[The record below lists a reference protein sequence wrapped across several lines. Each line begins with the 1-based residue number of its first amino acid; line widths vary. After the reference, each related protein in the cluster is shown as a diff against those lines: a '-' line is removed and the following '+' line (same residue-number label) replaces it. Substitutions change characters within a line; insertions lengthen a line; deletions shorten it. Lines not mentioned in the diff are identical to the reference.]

1 MPNKPFNL
9 HEQLQA
15 LASKFAERLQQDL
28 PALAIKAEQLGQL
41 HELSAQQSQL
51 GVIRDQLHRLAG
63 SAGSFGFNQLGNQAR
78 ILEQQAD
85 QCLTLPA
92 LDTGVLKALAAQIQ
106 ELTEIP
112 LNAEALQPMPKPVDL
127 LPEQPDRH
135 HIYILEEEPLIGD
148 SMQLTLRS
156 FGYEVQRFLSI
167 AELDSALAENQP
179 DALILDLNLSDG
191 GGIAYTQTLK
201 KRLTGQIPLLIISQ
215 KDNFA
220 MRLEA
225 VRAGAM
231 GFFTRPVD
239 LTQLENRLERCFAQQ
254 QGEPYRVLIVDDD
267 QELATRFALVLR
279 NARMLVEV
287 LKQPTQILQR
297 MQQFNPEVVLLDI
310 NMPGCSGT
318 ELAQIIRFQD
328 EWLRVPIVYL
338 SAETDLARQMDA
350 LLRAGDDFVTKPI
363 SDSALLTT
371 VFSRAQRARLL
382 STALA
387 RDSLTGLLKHADIKE
402 QISIE
407 VERALRSG
415 KPASVVMLDID
426 HFKQVNDRF
435 GHPAG
440 DNVIRALAN
449 LLRQRLRRV
458 DSLGRYGGEEFAA
471 VLPECSAE
479 QAEQILNEIR
489 QRFAELSFMAD
500 GNEFHVTLSAGIAQ
514 SGGKDDSSD
523 LLELADKAL
532 YVAKHGGRNQ
542 IRRHQDN
549 P

>member
-1 MPNKPFNL
+1 MPEIHQKL
-9 HEQLQA
+9 QRQLQD
-15 LASKFAERLQQDL
+15 LASKFAERLQQEL
-28 PALAIKAEQLGQL
+28 PELASK
-41 HELSAQQSQL
+41 AQQLAQL
-51 GVIRDQLHRLAG
+51 QTLPEQQAQLVVVRDQLHRLAG
-63 SAGSFGFNQLGNQAR
+63 SAGSFGFAQLGQQAR
-78 ILEQQAD
+78 ILEQQAEHW
-85 QCLTLPA
+85 LTQPLLEAWA
-92 LDTGVLKALAAQIQ
+92 LQQFAAGVEQFAAQT
-106 ELTEIP
+106 LH
-112 LNAEALQPMPKPVDL
+112 AESQQPMQQTRR
-127 LPEQPDRH
+127 LPTEHSSHR

-156 FGYEVQRFLSI
+156 FGYEVQRFSSTV
-167 AELDSALAENQP
+167 ELDNALAVKQP
-179 DALILDLNLSDG
+179 DALILDLNLREG
-191 GGIAYTQTLK
+191 GGMAYTKTLQS
-201 KRLTGQIPLLIISQ
+201 RLTRQIPLLIISQ
-215 KDNFA
+215 QDNFA

-231 GFFTRPVD
+231 GFFSRPVD

-267 QELATRFALVLR
+267 EDLAARFALVLR

-287 LKQPTQILQR
+287 LHKPAQILQR
-297 MQQFNPEVVLLDI
+297 MGQFNPEVVLLDI
-310 NMPGCSGT
+310 NMPDCSGT

-328 EWLRVPIVYL
+328 QWLRVPIVYL
-338 SAETDLARQMDA
+338 SAETDLARQMGA

-382 STALA
+382 STALS

-402 QISIE
+402 QIAIE

-426 HFKQVNDRF
+426 HFKKVNDSY
-435 GHPAG
+435 GHAAG

-449 LLRQRLRRV
+449 LLRQRLRRI

-471 VLPECSAE
+471 VLPDCSEE
-479 QAEQILNEIR
+479 QAENILNEIR
-489 QRFAELSFMAD
+489 QRFAELIFLAE
-500 GNEFHVTLSAGIAQ
+500 NIEFSVTLSAGIAQ
-514 SGGKDDSSD
+514 TGGKGSSTD
-523 LLELADKAL
+523 LLEQADKAL
-532 YVAKHGGRNQ
+532 YQAKHSGRNQ
-542 IRRHQDN
+542 IRLHK

>member
-167 AELDSALAENQP
+167 AELDSALAEKQP

-191 GGIAYTQTLK
+191 GGIAYTQALK

-489 QRFAELSFMAD
+489 QRFAELSFMAE

-514 SGGKDDSSD
+514 STGKDCKSD

-532 YVAKHGGRNQ
+532 YVAKHSGRNQ

-549 P
+549 R